1 MLHISGT
8 FLFFNLYNDEKK
20 ETFHGLNDD
29 MSFEKSKQLALYDV
43 TSTWIAKDLR
53 QLKVVFSRRRFHYFI
68 LDGVVP

>member
-29 MSFEKSKQLALYDV
+29 MSFENSKQLALYDV
-43 TSTWIAKDLR
+43 TST
-53 QLKVVFSRRRFHYFI
+53 
-68 LDGVVP
+68 